1 MYGIGTPLLRQR
13 PQPTA
18 CAGQGEGGALSMA
31 MALWRIALTPPR
43 GSRRAQPRWLCGDG
57 LFRVHSERALT
68 VADPAAA
75 ALRLQQWLS
84 LRGREPAALERLQL
98 VPVVAAAQA
107 MARNPVRS
115 SAEATP

>member
-1 MYGIGTPLLRQR
+1 
-13 PQPTA
+13 
-18 CAGQGEGGALSMA
+18 

-43 GSRRAQPRWLCGDG
+43 GNRRTQPRWLCGDG
-57 LFRVHSERALT
+57 LFRLRSERALT

-75 ALRLQQWLS
+75 AQRLQQWLS

-98 VPVVAAAQA
+98 VPVAAAVQA
-107 MARNPVRS
+107 MAGHPARS